1 MPRLEVPAGTYFI
14 NFASLDRDD
23 SFSPAE
29 RDAIFKV
36 IRDGHRTSY
45 VLNAVV
51 VMPDHVHMI
60 LQAVVGE
67 EPVELPK
74 IMHRIKGY
82 GALQVNKLRGA
93 NGSIW
98 VSRYYNRL
106 IFSEFEL
113 KQKLRYIIDNPRK
126 ANMVVHPDD
135 YPYLWYQGKGGYSD
149 G

>member
-51 VMPDHVHMI
+51 VMPDHVHLI
-60 LQAVVGE
+60 LQAVVSE
-67 EPVELPK
+67 EPVEL
-74 IMHRIKGY
+74 RS
-82 GALQVNKLRGA
+82 LLNCR
-93 NGSIW
+93 
-98 VSRYYNRL
+98 R
-106 IFSEFEL
+106 
-113 KQKLRYIIDNPRK
+113 
-126 ANMVVHPDD
+126 
-135 YPYLWYQGKGGYSD
+135 
-149 G
+149 